1 MEGGGVITVEL
12 WRQCFREYIDKGT
25 GSERTM
31 ARLLWEISL
40 IDEAA
45 IVSVF
50 DRYASRILEAQA

>member
-1 MEGGGVITVEL
+1 MTVEL

-31 ARLLWEISL
+31 ARLLWEISM

-45 IVSVF
+45 IVAVF